1 MHSLAEMAKA
11 LNRSLVYLRG
21 LQSRFELPVRKGA
34 TYGDNELAILRT
46 VTHLRTFGISEDAIL
61 KLWALEKKLL
71 QLLNVDTSGSATW
84 FLDACGQTKD
94 RKRRLLLTN
103 FDLGMTLA
111 RKKIQPGLNFGER
124 KKELFAGKEMG
135 EDALRVLD
143 LYLEQRDR
151 ITRDLAAELPHIRA
165 ATLWAGS
172 FAQSGGSR

>member
-1 MHSLAEMAKA
+1 MLTLADMAKE
-11 LNRSLVYLRG
+11 LNRPAVYLRG
-21 LQSRFELPVRKGA
+21 LQSRFEFPVRKGA

-46 VTHLRTFGISEDAIL
+46 VIHLRTLGISEDAIL

-71 QLLNVDTSGSATW
+71 QLLNVDTTGSPTW
-84 FLDACGQTKD
+84 FLDACGQTKN

-103 FDLGMTLA
+103 FDLGMALT

-143 LYLEQRDR
+143 LYLEQRNR
-151 ITRDLAAELPHIRA
+151 ILRDLAAELPNVHDA
-165 ATLWAGS
+165 ARL
-172 FAQSGGSR
+172 SGDLLRSNPG

>member
-1 MHSLAEMAKA
+1 MLTLADMAKE
-11 LNRSLVYLRG
+11 LNRPAVYLRG
-21 LQSRFELPVRKGA
+21 LQSRLEAPVRKGA

-46 VTHLRTFGISEDAIL
+46 VIHLRTLGISEDAIL

-71 QLLNVDTSGSATW
+71 QLLNVDTTGSPTW
-84 FLDACGQTKD
+84 FLDACGQTKN

-103 FDLGMTLA
+103 FDLGMALT

-143 LYLEQRDR
+143 LYLEQRNR
-151 ITRDLAAELPHIRA
+151 ILRDLAAELPNVHDA
-165 ATLWAGS
+165 ARL
-172 FAQSGGSR
+172 SGDLLRSNPG